1 MAIQQKLHK
10 ETVANHRDAW
20 LAREF
25 IGLRDLPRSGA
36 PRKLSETHQQ
46 VLCAW
51 ATAEACTASELRDRL
66 SDRRSDDRNSIP
78 PSGWRANKRYRVSS
92 SIFRGSK
99 PGKYVPRNTKDFLLT
114 AYASIVRL
122 QAFELQVL
130 LMQFVVPVKNRRC
143 DSGHVFHLAVTS
155 RSS

>member
-1 MAIQQKLHK
+1 MGANPAFETTYAKSRAEIEDRPRFPKFSEQKK
-10 ETVANHRDAW
+10 QD
-20 LAREF
+20 
-25 IGLRDLPRSGA
+25 
-36 PRKLSETHQQ
+36 
-46 VLCAW
+46 
-51 ATAEACTASELRDRL
+51 
-66 SDRRSDDRNSIP
+66 
-78 PSGWRANKRYRVSS
+78 KRYRVSS